1 MSQTIT
7 LKLGDSFEEIP
18 KLKGIGAVVC
28 DPPYLISFMDKKWD
42 DTEGENEE
50 WFKSWLT
57 ECFDI
62 LPSGGVVK
70 VFSATRTF
78 HRLCKAMEV
87 VGFQGIRLEAWSYG
101 SGFPK
106 SWNISK
112 QLDKMA
118 GVESKVVGYQ
128 IHRPKGVRA
137 SETRGDVRAGSWGS
151 VIREAP
157 ITVPVSED
165 AVRWEGWGTAL
176 KPAWEPFIVG
186 VKP

>member
-1 MSQTIT
+1 MSQSIT

-28 DPPYLISFMDKKWD
+28 DPPYLISFMNKKWD

-57 ECFDI
+57 ECFNI

-78 HRLCKAMEV
+78 HRLCKAMEA
-87 VGFQGIRLEAWSYG
+87 VGFQNIQTEAWCYG

-106 SWNISK
+106 SLNIAK
-112 QLDKMA
+112 AIDNNA
-118 GVESKVVGYQ
+118 GVKREVVGVV
-128 IHRPKGVRA
+128 KGMGKQNPEWNGTAQGRA
-137 SETRGDVRAGSWGS
+137 ENSFKPEYELTAATTD
-151 VIREAP
+151 EAK
-157 ITVPVSED
+157 
-165 AVRWEGWGTAL
+165 RWEGWGTAL